1 MSYPDYTTNVN
12 IPTVAS
18 APYDTY
24 NVPIYRNFIKNPA
37 KQSIFIDSIENA
49 LIAIKEYSLKYSSFK
64 QSTPIVERF
73 NESERYTKKHIIVED
88 YVFIRNYHDPLYYY
102 LLHNNQPVIIN
113 NINTSNTNNTN
124 NNSSEFRNVSSF
136 DENIVNGNKKKKED
150 ESENKSNNTVKYF
163 AMLLGSIGILGAAS
177 YFITSDYV
185 AYSDTS
191 DVADLIEK
199 SDTSLIT
206 CKDVSHDVKYQQNYI
221 NIRDIHN
228 KLKPTLQRKKR
239 FHLINAITKI
249 TTTIP
254 CLILLYGLLYGSNT
268 FFLDWK
274 GATTGVSLVISIIG
288 HITNKSLYS
297 MKYNRRDFKIIN
309 EIGDEV
315 ESILKQDYPL
325 YPSVNPES
333 Y

>member
-1 MSYPDYTTNVN
+1 MSYQDYTTNVN
-12 IPTVAS
+12 NAS
-18 APYDTY
+18 AP
-24 NVPIYRNFIKNPA
+24 IYRKFRKIPA

-49 LIAIKEYSLKYSSFK
+49 LKAIKEYSLKYSTFK

-73 NESERYTKKHIIVED
+73 NESEKNTKKHIIVDD
-88 YVFIRNYHDPLYYY
+88 YVFIRNYHDPFYYY
-102 LLHNNQPVIIN
+102 FLHNNQPVIIN
-113 NINTSNTNNTN
+113 NINNNNNTT
-124 NNSSEFRNVSSF
+124 SEFRNVSSF
-136 DENIVNGNKKKKED
+136 DENIVNGNKKKD
-150 ESENKSNNTVKYF
+150 ESENKSNNTATYF

-185 AYSDTS
+185 AYSDTA

-206 CKDVSHDVKYQQNYI
+206 CKDVCHNVKYQQDYI

-239 FHLINAITKI
+239 FHLVNAITKI

-254 CLILLYGLLYGSNT
+254 CLVLLYGLLYGSDN
-268 FFLDWK
+268 FFIDWK
-274 GATTGVSLVISIIG
+274 GATTGVSLVLSIIG
-288 HITNKSLYS
+288 HITNKSLYN
-297 MKYNRRDFKIIN
+297 MKHKRDYKIIN

-315 ESILKQDYPL
+315 ESILQQDYPL
-325 YPSVNPES
+325 YPAVNPES

>member
-12 IPTVAS
+12 NAS
-18 APYDTY
+18 APSETY
-24 NVPIYRNFIKNPA
+24 NVPIYRKFRKNPA

-49 LIAIKEYSLKYSSFK
+49 LKAIKEYSLKYSSFK

-73 NESERYTKKHIIVED
+73 NESERNTKKHIIVED
-88 YVFIRNYHDPLYYY
+88 YVFIRNYHDPFYYY
-102 LLHNNQPVIIN
+102 FLHNNQPVIIN
-113 NINTSNTNNTN
+113 NTNNAT
-124 NNSSEFRNVSSF
+124 SEYRNVSSF

-163 AMLLGSIGILGAAS
+163 AMLLGSIGIIGAAS

-185 AYSDTS
+185 AYSDTA

-206 CKDVSHDVKYQQNYI
+206 CKDISHDVKYQQNYI

-239 FHLINAITKI
+239 FHVVNAITKI

-254 CLILLYGLLYGSNT
+254 CLILLYGLLYDSNT
-268 FFLDWK
+268 FFIDWK
-274 GATTGVSLVISIIG
+274 GATTGVSLVLSIIG

-297 MKYNRRDFKIIN
+297 MKYNRRDYKIIN

-315 ESILKQDYPL
+315 ESILQQDYPL